1 MVTFRKA
8 NVSDLLLYFE
18 WTNDADVREQSFQN
32 DIISLDNHTTWF
44 NNKLLDSNCVML
56 VFENELKIPIGQ
68 IRFQKE
74 NDSAFVIGISVAKEQ
89 RGKGYASILLTQ
101 SSNYFLEENP
111 EKIINA
117 YIKENNIGSILSF
130 KKAGFSLAN
139 ELIIEGNKSVLY
151 TKQK

>member
-32 DIISLDNHTTWF
+32 NVISLDNHTTWF

>member
-18 WTNDADVREQSFQN
+18 WSNDADVREQSFQN